1 MLKQEDW
8 PAMAP
13 ELDEIKASYAVFFL
27 FPIAYIPRSL
37 NVRADCLAKRPL
49 TALLKVAYHAYRAG
63 LELY

>member
-27 FPIAYIPRSL
+27 NSQL
-37 NVRADCLAKRPL
+37 L
-49 TALLKVAYHAYRAG
+49 TYQDL
-63 LELY
+63 